1 MNIPNTPESLLRQM
15 AQIQTMERGKVC
27 LLRQGPNG
35 PYYNHQVWENGRNAT
50 QYVPSDQVGPLQ
62 EAIAGYQ
69 QFQELAEEYVQ
80 CLVQQTRA
88 ARAAG
93 SKKRPHAPPPPGPRP
108 GNPPG
113 DGAVSG
119 AAPHRGTAI

>member
-1 MNIPNTPESLLRQM
+1 MNIPNTPESLWRQM

-69 QFQELAEEYVQ
+69 QFQQLAEAYVQ
-80 CLVQQTRA
+80 CLVQKTRA

-93 SKKRPHAPPPPGPRP
+93 SKKKTSRPTSSWPKTRKS
-108 GNPPG
+108 N
-113 DGAVSG
+113 
-119 AAPHRGTAI
+119 R